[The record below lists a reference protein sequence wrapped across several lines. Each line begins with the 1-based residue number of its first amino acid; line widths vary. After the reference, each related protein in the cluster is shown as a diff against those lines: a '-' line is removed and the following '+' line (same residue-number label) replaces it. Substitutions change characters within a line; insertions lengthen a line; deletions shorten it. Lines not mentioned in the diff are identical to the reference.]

1 MPVVETLPM
10 DSPPGCVRYSLHRK
24 MFLRANK
31 RFKDGKEHRY
41 WSVVENRRVTGGGSI
56 QKTLLYLGEI
66 NDSDRAAWT
75 RAIETVDER
84 DHARQIHLFP
94 EDRTPDPRLEHS
106 SIKLRL
112 DRIELSRPRQW
123 GGCWL
128 ALELWHRLDLDA
140 FWQPLLPDSQKG
152 TPWLKVLKTLVA
164 YRLLDPGSEWK
175 LHRCWFDRSAMADLL
190 DDDFRLAAKDTLY
203 RCHDRL
209 LDHREA
215 LFTHLKDRW
224 SGLFGASY
232 DILLYD
238 LTSTYF
244 EVDANGPLTEASRLK
259 AFGYSRDKRPD
270 CVQIVI
276 ALIIT
281 PDGLPIGYEVMRGN
295 TSDKTTLAD
304 MLKKITDRYGKER
317 RTWIM
322 DRGIPT
328 EETLAQMRQA
338 NPAVRYLVGTPKGR
352 LTKLEKDLATKDWQQ
367 VKDDV
372 HVKLLSLDGEL
383 YVLARSLPRRNK
395 ESAMRRKKLKAY
407 WARLKELQKRDKLT
421 RDELLLA
428 IGAAKEKAGRNAH
441 RLVILHLPASE
452 APVTADTFRFELNRE
467 KLKATRRHEG
477 QYLLRSNLTGE
488 NPAEL
493 WRNYINLV
501 RIEESFRTFKG
512 DLGLRPV
519 FHQLDGR
526 IEAHVFV
533 SFLAYCLHVTLE
545 QYNKKAAT
553 GLSSRSV
560 LERMCEIQMLD
571 VTIPA
576 TDGRELRMKRYTKPE
591 KVHHLL
597 LDQLGFTLPAQPPP
611 EIRNP
616 MPVVETF

>member
-41 WSVVENRRVTGGGSI
+41 WSVVENRRVTGGGSV

-75 RAIETVDER
+75 RAIESVDER

-224 SGLFGASY
+224 SGLFAASY

-372 HVKLLSLDGEL
+372 HVKLLSRDGEL

-441 RLVILHLPASE
+441 RLVMLHLPGSE
-452 APVTADTFRFELNRE
+452 EQISADTFRFELNRE

-488 NPAEL
+488 NPTEL

-526 IEAHVFV
+526 IEAHVFI

-545 QYNKKAAT
+545 QYNKKVAT

-560 LERMCEIQMLD
+560 LERMSEIQMLD

-591 KVHHLL
+591 KVHQLL

>member
-1 MPVVETLPM
+1 
-10 DSPPGCVRYSLHRK
+10 

-41 WSVVENRRVTGGGSI
+41 WSVVENRRVIGGRTV

-75 RAIETVDER
+75 CAIDAVD
-84 DHARQIHLFP
+84 DGDNTRQIHLFP
-94 EDRTPDPRLEHS
+94 EDRTPDPRLEHAA
-106 SIKLRL
+106 IKLRL
-112 DRIELSRPRQW
+112 EHIELARPRQW

-128 ALELWHRLDLDA
+128 ALELWNRLDLDT

-152 TPWLKVLKTLVA
+152 TPWIKVLKTLVV
-164 YRLLDPGSEWK
+164 YRLLDPGSEWN
-175 LHRCWFDRSAMADLL
+175 LHHSWFDRSAMADLL
-190 DDDFRLAAKDTLY
+190 DDDFRLAAIDTLY

-209 LDHREA
+209 IVHRDA
-215 LFTHLKDRW
+215 LFSHLKERW
-224 SGLFGASY
+224 AGLFGACY

-244 EVDANGPLTEASRLK
+244 EVDANGPVTESSRLK

-295 TSDKTTLAD
+295 TSDKTTLGG

-328 EETLAQMRQA
+328 EETLNQMRQA
-338 NPAVRYLVGTPKGR
+338 DPSVRYLVGTPKGR

-372 HVKLLSLDGEL
+372 HVKLLHRNDEL
-383 YVLARSLPRRNK
+383 YVLARSLPRRSK
-395 ESAMRRKKLKAY
+395 ERAMRRKKLKAY

-441 RLVILHLPASE
+441 RLVILDLPASGE
-452 APVTADTFRFELNRE
+452 QVTAGTFRIELDRS

-488 NPAEL
+488 DPAEL

-501 RIEESFRTFKG
+501 RIEESFRTLKG

-526 IEAHVFV
+526 IEAHVFI
-533 SFLAYCLHVTLE
+533 SFLAYCLHITLE
-545 QYNKKAAT
+545 KYNKKAAT

-560 LERMCEIQMLD
+560 LERMSEIQMLD
-571 VTIPA
+571 VTIPT

-591 KVHHLL
+591 KVHQLL
-597 LDQLGFTLPAQPPP
+597 LNQLGFNLPGQAPP
-611 EIRNP
+611 EIRTP
-616 MPVVETF
+616 KPVVETF

>member
-1 MPVVETLPM
+1 MPVVETHSM
-10 DSPPGCVRYSLHRK
+10 DSPPGCVRYSPHRK

-75 RAIETVDER
+75 RAIETIDER

-372 HVKLLSLDGEL
+372 HVKLLSRDGEL

-441 RLVILHLPASE
+441 RLVMLHLPGSE
-452 APVTADTFRFELNRE
+452 EQISADTFRFELNRE

-526 IEAHVFV
+526 IEAHVFI

-545 QYNKKAAT
+545 QYNKKVAT

-560 LERMCEIQMLD
+560 LERMSEIQMLD

-576 TDGRELRMKRYTKPE
+576 TDNRELRMKRYTKPE
-591 KVHHLL
+591 KVHQLL

>member
-1 MPVVETLPM
+1 
-10 DSPPGCVRYSLHRK
+10 

-41 WSVVENRRVTGGGSI
+41 WSVVENRRVAGGRSI

-75 RAIETVDER
+75 RAIEAVDER
-84 DHARQIHLFP
+84 DGTRQIHLFP
-94 EDRTPDPRLEHS
+94 EDRTPDPRLEHPS
-106 SIKLRL
+106 LKLRL
-112 DRIELSRPRQW
+112 DRIELARPRQW

-128 ALELWHRLDLDA
+128 ALELWNRLDLDT

-164 YRLLDPGSEWK
+164 YRLLEPGSEWK
-175 LHRCWFDRSAMADLL
+175 LHTSWFERSAMADLL
-190 DDDFRLAAKDTLY
+190 HDDFRLAAIDTLY

-209 LDHREA
+209 LEHREA
-215 LFTHLKDRW
+215 LFRHLKDRW
-224 SGLFGASY
+224 AGLFGATY

-244 EVDANGPLTEASRLK
+244 EVDANGPVTEASELK

-295 TSDKTTLAD
+295 TSDKTTLRD
-304 MLKKITDRYGKER
+304 MLQKITGNYGKER

-328 EETLAQMRQA
+328 EETLEEMRKA

-352 LTKLEKDLATKDWQQ
+352 LTKLEKDLATKDWQA

-372 HVKLLSLDGEL
+372 QVKLLPRDGEL
-383 YVLARSLPRRNK
+383 YVLARSLPRRSK

-407 WARLKELQKRDKLT
+407 WTRLKELQKRDKLT

-428 IGAAKEKAGRNAH
+428 IGAAKQKAGRNAH
-441 RLVILHLPASE
+441 RLVILHLPAPGKQHSG
-452 APVTADTFRFELNRE
+452 TFRFELDRA

-477 QYLLRSNLTGE
+477 QYLLRSNLRGTD
-488 NPAEL
+488 PAEL
-493 WRNYINLV
+493 WRNYMNLV
-501 RIEESFRTFKG
+501 RIEESFRTLKG

-519 FHQLDGR
+519 FHQLDER
-526 IEAHVFV
+526 IEAHVFI

-560 LERMCEIQMLD
+560 LGRMSEIQMLD
-571 VTIPA
+571 IIIPA

-591 KVHHLL
+591 KVHQLL
-597 LDQLGFTLPAQPPP
+597 LGQLGFTLPGQPPP

-616 MPVVETF
+616 MPVV

>member
-1 MPVVETLPM
+1 
-10 DSPPGCVRYSLHRK
+10 
-24 MFLRANK
+24 MFLRGNK
-31 RFKDGKEHRY
+31 RFKDGKTHRY
-41 WSVVENRRVTGGGSI
+41 WSVVENRRVAGGRTV

-66 NDSDRAAWT
+66 NDSDRASWT
-75 RAIETVDER
+75 RAIEAVDER
-84 DHARQIHLFP
+84 DETRQIHLFP
-94 EDRTPDPRLEHS
+94 EDRTPDPLLKHPTL
-106 SIKLRL
+106 KLRL
-112 DRIELSRPRQW
+112 DQIELARPRQW

-128 ALELWHRLDLDA
+128 ALELWNRLDLDA

-152 TPWLKVLKTLVA
+152 TPWLKVLKILVA

-175 LHRCWFDRSAMADLL
+175 LHRSWFDRSAMADLL

-209 LDHREA
+209 LDHRDA
-215 LFTHLKDRW
+215 LFSHLKDRW
-224 SGLFGASY
+224 TGLFGASY

-244 EVDANGPLTEASRLK
+244 EVDANGPVTEASRLK

-295 TSDKTTLAD
+295 TSDKTTLAG
-304 MLKKITDRYGKER
+304 MLEKITARYGKER

-338 NPAVRYLVGTPKGR
+338 DPSVRYLVGTPKGR
-352 LTKLEKDLATKDWQQ
+352 LTKLEKDLAAKDWQQ

-372 HVKLLSLDGEL
+372 HVKLLPRDGEL
-383 YVLARSLPRRNK
+383 YVLARSLPRRCK

-407 WARLKELQKRDKLT
+407 WARLKALQKREKLT

-428 IGAAKEKAGRNAH
+428 IGAAKQKAGRNAH
-441 RLVILHLPASE
+441 RLVTLHLPAPRERVTSE
-452 APVTADTFRFELNRE
+452 TFRIDLDRK
-467 KLKATRRHEG
+467 KLRATRRHEG

-488 NPAEL
+488 DPAEL

-501 RIEESFRTFKG
+501 RIEESFRTLKG

-526 IEAHVFV
+526 IEAHVFI

-545 QYNKKAAT
+545 KYNKKAAT

-560 LERMCEIQMLD
+560 LERLSEIQMLD

-576 TDGRELRMKRYTKPE
+576 TDGRELGMKRFTKPE
-591 KVHHLL
+591 KIHHLIL
-597 LDQLGFTLPAQPPP
+597 NQLGFTLPPQPPP

-616 MPVVETF
+616 KPVV

>member
-1 MPVVETLPM
+1 
-10 DSPPGCVRYSLHRK
+10 

-41 WSVVENRRVTGGGSI
+41 WSVVENRRVTGGGSV

-66 NDSDRAAWT
+66 NDSDQAAWT
-75 RAIETVDER
+75 RAIEAVDER
-84 DHARQIHLFP
+84 DQIRQIHLFP
-94 EDRTPDPRLEHS
+94 EDRTPDPELEHPTL
-106 SIKLRL
+106 KLRL
-112 DRIELSRPRQW
+112 GQIELTRPRQW

-128 ALELWHRLDLDA
+128 ALELWNRLDLDA
-140 FWQPLLPDSQKG
+140 FWRPVLPDSQKG
-152 TPWLKVLKTLVA
+152 TPWLKVLKTLVV

-175 LHRCWFDRSAMADLL
+175 LHRSWFDLSAMADLL
-190 DDDFRLAAKDTLY
+190 NDDFRLAAIDTLY

-215 LFTHLKDRW
+215 LFTHLKERW
-224 SGLFGASY
+224 AGLFGASY

-244 EVDANGPLTEASRLK
+244 EADANGAVTEASKLK

-281 PDGLPIGYEVMRGN
+281 PEGLPIGYEVMRGN
-295 TSDKTTLAD
+295 TSDKSTLGE
-304 MLKKITDRYGKER
+304 MLKKITTRYGKER

-328 EETLAQMRQA
+328 EETLEQMRQA
-338 NPAVRYLVGTPKGR
+338 NPSVRYLVGTPKGR
-352 LTKLEKDLATKDWQQ
+352 LTKLEKDLATKDWQE

-372 HVKLLSLDGEL
+372 QVKLLPRDGEL
-383 YVLARSLPRRNK
+383 YVLARSLPRRCK

-428 IGAAKEKAGRNAH
+428 IGAAKQKAGRNAH
-441 RLVILHLPASE
+441 RLVILQLPATE
-452 APVTADTFRFELNRE
+452 EPVSPSTFRFELDRK
-467 KLKATRRHEG
+467 KLKTTRRHEG
-477 QYLLRSNLTGE
+477 QYLLRSNLTGDD
-488 NPAEL
+488 PADL
-493 WRNYINLV
+493 WRNYMNLV
-501 RIEESFRTFKG
+501 RIEESFRTLKG
-512 DLGLRPV
+512 DLGLRPI
-519 FHQLDGR
+519 FHQLDDR
-526 IEAHVFV
+526 IEAHILIC
-533 SFLAYCLHVTLE
+533 FLAYCLHVTLE
-545 QYNKKAAT
+545 KYNKKAAT

-560 LERMCEIQMLD
+560 LERISEIQMLD

-576 TDGRELRMKRYTKPE
+576 TDGRQVRLKRYTKPE

-597 LDQLGFTLPAQPPP
+597 LDQLGFSLPAQPPP
-611 EIRNP
+611 EIQNP
-616 MPVVETF
+616 MSVVETF

>member
-1 MPVVETLPM
+1 
-10 DSPPGCVRYSLHRK
+10 

-31 RFKDGKEHRY
+31 RFKDGKTHRY
-41 WSVVENRRVTGGGSI
+41 WSVVENRRISGGGSV

-66 NDSDRAAWT
+66 NDSDRASWT
-75 RAIETVDER
+75 RAIEAVDDREQT
-84 DHARQIHLFP
+84 RQIHLFP
-94 EDRTPDPRLEHS
+94 EDRTPDPRFEHS
-106 SIKLRL
+106 ALKLRL
-112 DRIELSRPRQW
+112 DHIELARPRQW

-128 ALELWHRLDLDA
+128 ALELWNRLDLDT

-175 LHRCWFDRSAMADLL
+175 LHRSWFDRSAMADLL

-203 RCHDRL
+203 RCHDLL

-224 SGLFGASY
+224 AGLFGASY

-244 EVDANGPLTEASRLK
+244 EVDANGPVTEASKLK

-304 MLKKITDRYGKER
+304 MIEKITSVYGKER

-328 EETLAQMRQA
+328 EDTLEQMRRA
-338 NPAVRYLVGTPKGR
+338 NPSVRYLVGTPKGR
-352 LTKLEKDLATKDWQQ
+352 LTKLEKDLATKDWQA

-372 HVKLLSLDGEL
+372 QVKLLPCDGEL
-383 YVLARSLPRRNK
+383 YVLARSLPRRCK

-407 WARLKELQKRDKLT
+407 WSRLKELQKRDKLT
-421 RDELLLA
+421 RDDLLLA

-441 RLVILHLPASE
+441 RLVILHLPASRE
-452 APVTADTFRFELNRE
+452 QVSAETFRIELDRQ
-467 KLKATRRHEG
+467 KLKDTRRHEG

-488 NPAEL
+488 DPAEL
-493 WRNYINLV
+493 WRNYMNLV
-501 RIEESFRTFKG
+501 RIEESFRTLKG
-512 DLGLRPV
+512 DLGLRPF

-526 IEAHVFV
+526 IEAHVFI

-545 QYNKKAAT
+545 KYNKKAAT

-560 LERMCEIQMLD
+560 LERMSEIQMLD

-576 TDGRELRMKRYTKPE
+576 TDGRQLRMKRYTKPE
-591 KVHHLL
+591 KVHQLL
-597 LDQLGFTLPAQPPP
+597 LAQLGFTLPAQPPP

-616 MPVVETF
+616 KPVV

>member
-1 MPVVETLPM
+1 
-10 DSPPGCVRYSLHRK
+10 

-41 WSVVENRRVTGGGSI
+41 WSVVENRRVTGGRSV

-75 RAIETVDER
+75 RAIKVVDER
-84 DHARQIHLFP
+84 DQTRQIHLFP
-94 EDRTPDPRLEHS
+94 EDRTPDPRLEHPT
-106 SIKLRL
+106 IKLRL
-112 DRIELSRPRQW
+112 GHIELARPRQW

-128 ALELWHRLDLDA
+128 ALELWNRLDLDA
-140 FWQPLLPDSQKG
+140 FWRPVLPDSQKG
-152 TPWLKVLKTLVA
+152 TPWLKVLKTLVV

-175 LHRCWFDRSAMADLL
+175 LHCSWFDRSAMADLL
-190 DDDFRLAAKDTLY
+190 QDDFRLAAIDTLY

-209 LDHREA
+209 LVHREA
-215 LFTHLKDRW
+215 LFTHLKERW
-224 SGLFGASY
+224 AGLFGASY

-244 EVDANGPLTEASRLK
+244 EADANGAVTEASKLK

-281 PDGLPIGYEVMRGN
+281 PEGLPIGYEVMRGN
-295 TSDKTTLAD
+295 TSDKTTLGE

-328 EETLAQMRQA
+328 EETLEQMRQA
-338 NPAVRYLVGTPKGR
+338 NPSVRYLVGTPKGR
-352 LTKLEKDLATKDWQQ
+352 LTKLEKDLATKDWQE

-372 HVKLLSLDGEL
+372 QVKLLPRDGEL
-383 YVLARSLPRRNK
+383 YVLARSLPRRGK

-407 WARLKELQKRDKLT
+407 WGRLKELQKRDKLT

-428 IGAAKEKAGRNAH
+428 IGAAKQKAGRNAH
-441 RLVILHLPASE
+441 RLVILHLPATGE
-452 APVTADTFRFELNRE
+452 PVSPNTFRFELDRK
-467 KLKATRRHEG
+467 KLRATRRHEG
-477 QYLLRSNLTGE
+477 QYLLRSNLTGDD
-488 NPAEL
+488 PADL
-493 WRNYINLV
+493 WRNYMNLV
-501 RIEESFRTFKG
+501 RIEESFRTLKG
-512 DLGLRPV
+512 DLGLRPI

-526 IEAHVFV
+526 IEAHILV

-545 QYNKKAAT
+545 KYNKKAAA

-560 LERMCEIQMLD
+560 LERMSEIQMLD

-576 TDGRELRMKRYTKPE
+576 TDGRQVRLKRYTKPE

-597 LDQLGFTLPAQPPP
+597 LDQLGFSLPAQPPP

>member
-75 RAIETVDER
+75 RAIETIDER

-372 HVKLLSLDGEL
+372 HVKLLSRDGEL

>member
-1 MPVVETLPM
+1 MPVVETHSM
-10 DSPPGCVRYSLHRK
+10 DSPPGCVRYSPHRK

-84 DHARQIHLFP
+84 DHTRQIHLFP
-94 EDRTPDPRLEHS
+94 EDRTPDPLLNHPTLQ
-106 SIKLRL
+106 LRL
-112 DRIELSRPRQW
+112 AHIELSRPRQW

-175 LHRCWFDRSAMADLL
+175 LHRCWFERSAMADLL

-224 SGLFGASY
+224 SGLFAASY

-244 EVDANGPLTEASRLK
+244 EVDANGPLTEGSRLK

-304 MLKKITDRYGKER
+304 MLRKITDRYGKER

-338 NPAVRYLVGTPKGR
+338 NPSVRYLVGTPKGR

-372 HVKLLSLDGEL
+372 HVKLLSRDGEL

-441 RLVILHLPASE
+441 RLVILHLPGTE
-452 APVTADTFRFELNRE
+452 EQITADTFHFELDRE

-526 IEAHVFV
+526 IEAHVFI

-545 QYNKKAAT
+545 QYNKKVAT

-560 LERMCEIQMLD
+560 LERMSEIQMLD

-591 KVHHLL
+591 KVHQLL

>member
-1 MPVVETLPM
+1 
-10 DSPPGCVRYSLHRK
+10 

-41 WSVVENRRVTGGGSI
+41 WSVVENRRVAGGRSV

-66 NDSDRAAWT
+66 NDSERAAWT
-75 RAIETVDER
+75 RAIEAVDDREQT
-84 DHARQIHLFP
+84 RQIHLFP
-94 EDRTPDPRLEHS
+94 EDRKPDPRLEHPTLQ
-106 SIKLRL
+106 LRL
-112 DRIELSRPRQW
+112 SHIELARPRQW

-128 ALELWHRLDLDA
+128 ALELWNRLDLDA

-152 TPWLKVLKTLVA
+152 TPWLKVLKTLVV

-175 LHRCWFDRSAMADLL
+175 LHRSWFDRSAMADLL
-190 DDDFRLAAKDTLY
+190 DGDFRLAAKDTLY

-215 LFTHLKDRW
+215 LFSHLRERW
-224 SGLFGASY
+224 TGLFGASY

-238 LTSTYF
+238 LTSSYF
-244 EVDANGPLTEASRLK
+244 EVDANGPVTEASELK

-281 PDGLPIGYEVMRGN
+281 PDGLPVGYEVMRGN
-295 TSDKTTLAD
+295 TSDKTTLAG
-304 MLKKITDRYGKER
+304 MLKKITARYGKER

-328 EETLAQMRQA
+328 EETLGQMRQA

-352 LTKLEKDLATKDWQQ
+352 LTKLEKDLAGKDWQQ
-367 VKDDV
+367 AKDDV
-372 HVKLLSLDGEL
+372 HVKLLPRDGEL
-383 YVLARSLPRRNK
+383 YVLARSLPRRCK

-421 RDELLLA
+421 RDDLLLA
-428 IGAAKEKAGRNAH
+428 IGAAKQKAGRNAH
-441 RLVILHLPASE
+441 RLVILHLPAPGE
-452 APVTADTFRFELNRE
+452 PAGTDAFRIELDRK
-467 KLKATRRHEG
+467 KLRATRRHEG

-488 NPAEL
+488 DPAEL
-493 WRNYINLV
+493 WRNYMNLV
-501 RIEESFRTFKG
+501 RIEESFRTLKG

-519 FHQLDGR
+519 FHQLDER
-526 IEAHVFV
+526 IEAHVFI

-545 QYNKKAAT
+545 KYNKKAAT

-560 LERMCEIQMLD
+560 LERMSEIQMLD

-576 TDGRELRMKRYTKPE
+576 TDGREVRMKRHTKPE
-591 KVHHLL
+591 KVHQLL
-597 LDQLGFTLPAQPPP
+597 LDQLGFILPAQPPP

-616 MPVVETF
+616 KPVVETF

>member
-1 MPVVETLPM
+1 
-10 DSPPGCVRYSLHRK
+10 

-31 RFKDGKEHRY
+31 RFKDGKTHRY
-41 WSVVENRRVTGGGSI
+41 WSVVENRRVMGGGSV

-75 RAIETVDER
+75 RAIEAVDER
-84 DHARQIHLFP
+84 DGNRQIHLFP
-94 EDRTPDPRLEHS
+94 DDRTPDPLLEHPTLR
-106 SIKLRL
+106 LRL
-112 DRIELSRPRQW
+112 DHIELARPRQW

-128 ALELWHRLDLDA
+128 ALELWNRLDLDG

-152 TPWLKVLKTLVA
+152 TPWIKVLKTLVT
-164 YRLLDPGSEWK
+164 YRLLEPGSEWK
-175 LHRCWFDRSAMADLL
+175 LHTSWFERSAMADLL

-244 EVDANGPLTEASRLK
+244 EVDANGPVTESSRLK

-295 TSDKTTLAD
+295 TSDKTTLAG
-304 MLKKITDRYGKER
+304 MLKTITGRYGKER

-328 EETLAQMRQA
+328 EEILAQMRQA
-338 NPAVRYLVGTPKGR
+338 DPSVRYLVGTPKGR
-352 LTKLEKDLATKDWQQ
+352 LTKLEKDLAAKEWQQ

-372 HVKLLSLDGEL
+372 HVKLLHRDGEL
-383 YVLARSLPRRNK
+383 YVLARSLPRRSK

-428 IGAAKEKAGRNAH
+428 IGAAKQKAGRNAH
-441 RLVILHLPASE
+441 RLVILHLPASGE
-452 APVTADTFRFELNRE
+452 QVTAETFRIELDRA

-488 NPAEL
+488 DPAEL

-501 RIEESFRTFKG
+501 RIEESFRNLKG

-526 IEAHVFV
+526 IEAHVFI

-560 LERMCEIQMLD
+560 LARLSEIQMLD
-571 VTIPA
+571 VVIPA
-576 TDGRELRMKRYTKPE
+576 TDGRELRMKRHTKPE
-591 KVHHLL
+591 KVHQLL
-597 LDQLGFTLPAQPPP
+597 LDRLGFILPAQPPP

-616 MPVVETF
+616 KPVVETF

>member
-1 MPVVETLPM
+1 
-10 DSPPGCVRYSLHRK
+10 

-41 WSVVENRRVTGGGSI
+41 WSVVENRRVAGGRSV

-66 NDSDRAAWT
+66 NDSERAAWT
-75 RAIETVDER
+75 RAIEAVDER
-84 DHARQIHLFP
+84 EQTRQINLFP
-94 EDRTPDPRLEHS
+94 EDRSPDPRLAQPS
-106 SIKLRL
+106 LQLRL
-112 DRIELSRPRQW
+112 SQIELARPRQW

-128 ALELWHRLDLDA
+128 ALELWNRLELDA
-140 FWQPLLPDSQKG
+140 FWQPLLPDSRKG
-152 TPWLKVLKTLVA
+152 TPWLKVLKTLVV
-164 YRLLDPGSEWK
+164 YRLLAPGSEWE
-175 LHRCWFDRSAMADLL
+175 LHRAWFDRSAMADLL

-215 LFTHLKDRW
+215 LFSHLKERW
-224 SGLFGASY
+224 AGLFGASY

-244 EVDANGPLTEASRLK
+244 EVDANGPVSEASKLK

-281 PDGLPIGYEVMRGN
+281 PEGLPVGYEVMRGN

-304 MLKKITDRYGKER
+304 MLKKIADRHGKER

-328 EETLAQMRQA
+328 EATLAQMRQA
-338 NPAVRYLVGTPKGR
+338 NPSVRYLVGTPKGR
-352 LTKLEKDLATKDWQQ
+352 LTKLENDLAGRDWQQ

-372 HVKLLSLDGEL
+372 QVKLLPRDGEL
-383 YVLARSLPRRNK
+383 YVLARSLPRRSK

-407 WARLKELQKRDKLT
+407 WARLKELQRRDRLT

-428 IGAAKEKAGRNAH
+428 IGAAKQKAGRNAH
-441 RLVILHLPASE
+441 RLVILHLPASGE
-452 APVTADTFRFELNRE
+452 QVSTDTFRMELDRQ
-467 KLKATRRHEG
+467 KLKITRRHEG

-488 NPAEL
+488 DPAEL

-501 RIEESFRTFKG
+501 RIEESFRTLKG

-519 FHQLDGR
+519 FHQLDAR
-526 IEAHVFV
+526 IEAHIFI

-545 QYNKKAAT
+545 KYNKRAAT

-560 LERMCEIQMLD
+560 LGRMSEIQMLD
-571 VTIPA
+571 VTIPT
-576 TDGRELRMKRYTKPE
+576 TDGRQLRMRRYTKPE
-591 KVHHLL
+591 KVHQIL
-597 LDQLGFTLPAQPPP
+597 LDQLGLTLPTQPPP

-616 MPVVETF
+616 KPVVETF

>member
-1 MPVVETLPM
+1 
-10 DSPPGCVRYSLHRK
+10 

-41 WSVVENRRVTGGGSI
+41 WSVVESRRVAGGRTV

-75 RAIETVDER
+75 RAIEAVDER
-84 DHARQIHLFP
+84 EQTRQIHLFP
-94 EDRTPDPRLEHS
+94 EDRTPDPRLEHPAVQ
-106 SIKLRL
+106 LRL
-112 DRIELSRPRQW
+112 AHIELSRPRQW

-128 ALELWHRLDLDA
+128 ALELWHRLGLDA

-152 TPWLKVLKTLVA
+152 TPWLKVLKTLVV
-164 YRLLDPGSEWK
+164 YRLLAPGSEWK
-175 LHRCWFDRSAMADLL
+175 LHTSWFDRSAMADLL
-190 DDDFRLAAKDTLY
+190 HDDFRLAAIDTLY

-209 LDHREA
+209 LEHREA
-215 LFTHLKDRW
+215 LFRHLKERW
-224 SGLFGASY
+224 AGLFGASY

-244 EVDANGPLTEASRLK
+244 EVDANGPVTEASKLK

-295 TSDKTTLAD
+295 TSDKTTLGG
-304 MLKKITDRYGKER
+304 MLEKITARYGKER

-328 EETLAQMRQA
+328 EETLDVMRRA
-338 NPAVRYLVGTPKGR
+338 NPSVRYLVGTPKGR
-352 LTKLEKDLATKDWQQ
+352 LTKLEKDLAAKDWQE

-372 HVKLLSLDGEL
+372 HVKLLPRDGEL
-383 YVLARSLPRRNK
+383 YVLARSLPRRGK

-407 WARLKELQKRDKLT
+407 WTRLKELRKRGKLT
-421 RDELLLA
+421 RDELLIA
-428 IGAAKEKAGRNAH
+428 IGAAKEKAGRNAS
-441 RLVILHLPASE
+441 RLVTLHLPASGE
-452 APVTADTFRFELNRE
+452 PAGAGTFRFELDRD

-477 QYLLRSNLTGE
+477 QYLLRSNLGGE
-488 NPAEL
+488 DPAEL
-493 WRNYINLV
+493 WRNYMNLV
-501 RIEESFRTFKG
+501 RIEESFRTLKG

-526 IEAHVFV
+526 IEAHVFI

-545 QYNKKAAT
+545 KHNKKAAT
-553 GLSSRSV
+553 GLSSRGV
-560 LERMCEIQMLD
+560 LERMSEIQMLD

-576 TDGRELRMKRYTKPE
+576 TDGREVRMRRYTKPE

-611 EIRNP
+611 EIRNTG
-616 MPVVETF
+616 PVVETY

>member
-1 MPVVETLPM
+1 
-10 DSPPGCVRYSLHRK
+10 

-41 WSVVENRRVTGGGSI
+41 WSVVENRRVAGGRSV

-66 NDSDRAAWT
+66 NDSDRVAWT
-75 RAIETVDER
+75 RAIEAVDER
-84 DHARQIHLFP
+84 EQTRQIHLFP
-94 EDRTPDPRLEHS
+94 EDRTPDPLLKHPTLH
-106 SIKLRL
+106 LRL
-112 DRIELSRPRQW
+112 SHIELARPRQW

-152 TPWLKVLKTLVA
+152 TPWFKVLKTLVV
-164 YRLLDPGSEWK
+164 YRLLAPGSEWN
-175 LHRCWFDRSAMADLL
+175 LHCSWFDRSAMADLL
-190 DDDFRLAAKDTLY
+190 HDDFRLAAIDTLY

-209 LDHREA
+209 LEHREK
-215 LFTHLKDRW
+215 LFSHLKDRW
-224 SGLFGASY
+224 AGLFDASY

-244 EVDANGPLTEASRLK
+244 EVDANGPVTEASKLK

-281 PDGLPIGYEVMRGN
+281 PEGLPIGYEVMRGN
-295 TSDKTTLAD
+295 TADKTTLSG
-304 MLKKITDRYGKER
+304 MLKKITGLHGKER

-328 EETLAQMRQA
+328 EATLDEMRHA
-338 NPAVRYLVGTPKGR
+338 NPSVRYLVGTPKGR
-352 LTKLEKDLATKDWQQ
+352 LTKLEKDLATKDWQE

-372 HVKLLSLDGEL
+372 QVKLLPRDNEL
-383 YVLARSLPRRNK
+383 YVLARSLPRRGK

-407 WARLKELQKRDKLT
+407 WARLRELQKRDKLT

-441 RLVILHLPASE
+441 RLVTLHLPSSGK
-452 APVTADTFRFELNRE
+452 PADTGTLRFELDRQ

-488 NPAEL
+488 DPGEL
-493 WRNYINLV
+493 WRNYMNLV
-501 RIEESFRTFKG
+501 RIEESFRTLKG

-526 IEAHVFV
+526 IEAHVFI

-545 QYNKKAAT
+545 QYNKRAAT

-560 LERMCEIQMLD
+560 LERMSEIQMLD

-576 TDGRELRMKRYTKPE
+576 TDGREVRMKRYTKPE
-591 KVHHLL
+591 KLHHLL
-597 LDQLGFTLPAQPPP
+597 LDQLGFVLPAQPPP

-616 MPVVETF
+616 KPVVETF

>member
-1 MPVVETLPM
+1 
-10 DSPPGCVRYSLHRK
+10 

-31 RFKDGKEHRY
+31 RFKDGKMHRY
-41 WSVVENRRVTGGGSI
+41 WSVVENRRIAGGGSV

-66 NDSDRAAWT
+66 NDSDRASWT
-75 RAIETVDER
+75 HAIEAVDER
-84 DHARQIHLFP
+84 EQARQIYLFP
-94 EDRTPDPRLEHS
+94 EDRTPDPRLEHPT
-106 SIKLRL
+106 LRL
-112 DRIELSRPRQW
+112 RLEHIELARPRQW

-128 ALELWHRLDLDA
+128 ALELWNRLDLDA

-164 YRLLDPGSEWK
+164 YRLLEPGSEWH
-175 LHRCWFDRSAMADLL
+175 LHCSWFDRSAMGDLL

-215 LFTHLKDRW
+215 LFSHLKDRW
-224 SGLFGASY
+224 TGLFGASY

-244 EVDANGPLTEASRLK
+244 EVDANGPVTEASRLK
-259 AFGYSRDKRPD
+259 TFGYSRDKRPD

-304 MLKKITDRYGKER
+304 MLKKITDRYGKEQ

-328 EETLAQMRQA
+328 EETLGKMRQA
-338 NPAVRYLVGTPKGR
+338 DPSVRYLVGTPKGR
-352 LTKLEKDLATKDWQQ
+352 LTKLEKDLATKDWQE
-367 VKDDV
+367 VKADV
-372 HVKLLSLDGEL
+372 HVKLLHRDGEL
-383 YVLARSLPRRNK
+383 YVLARSLPRRSK

-441 RLVILHLPASE
+441 RLVILNLPGTGE
-452 APVTADTFRFELNRE
+452 PVSTDTLRIELDRN

-488 NPAEL
+488 DPAAL

-501 RIEESFRTFKG
+501 RIEETFRTLKG

-519 FHQLDGR
+519 FHQLDAR
-526 IEAHVFV
+526 IEAHIFI

-545 QYNKKAAT
+545 QYNKNAAT

-560 LERMCEIQMLD
+560 LERLSEIQMLD

-591 KVHHLL
+591 KVHQLL
-597 LDQLGFTLPAQPPP
+597 LDQLGFILPAQSPP

-616 MPVVETF
+616 KPVVETF

>member
-1 MPVVETLPM
+1 MPVVETHSM
-10 DSPPGCVRYSLHRK
+10 DSPPGCVQCSPHRK

-41 WSVVENRRVTGGGSI
+41 WSVVESRRVAGGGSV

-322 DRGIPT
+322 HRGIPT

-395 ESAMRRKKLKAY
+395 ESAMRRKKLKAS
-407 WARLKELQKRDKLT
+407 ELSVRPQKRQCVEQVGFPET
-421 RDELLLA
+421 R
-428 IGAAKEKAGRNAH
+428 AGLNAGCG
-441 RLVILHLPASE
+441 S
-452 APVTADTFRFELNRE
+452 
-467 KLKATRRHEG
+467 G
-477 QYLLRSNLTGE
+477 
-488 NPAEL
+488 
-493 WRNYINLV
+493 
-501 RIEESFRTFKG
+501 
-512 DLGLRPV
+512 
-519 FHQLDGR
+519 
-526 IEAHVFV
+526 
-533 SFLAYCLHVTLE
+533 
-545 QYNKKAAT
+545 
-553 GLSSRSV
+553 
-560 LERMCEIQMLD
+560 
-571 VTIPA
+571 
-576 TDGRELRMKRYTKPE
+576 
-591 KVHHLL
+591 
-597 LDQLGFTLPAQPPP
+597 
-611 EIRNP
+611 
-616 MPVVETF
+616 

>member
-1 MPVVETLPM
+1 
-10 DSPPGCVRYSLHRK
+10 
-24 MFLRANK
+24 MFLRANN

-41 WSVVENRRVTGGGSI
+41 WSVVENRRLAGGRSV

-66 NDSDRAAWT
+66 NDSDRAGWT
-75 RAIETVDER
+75 RAIDAVDER
-84 DHARQIHLFP
+84 DHTRQIHLFP
-94 EDRTPDPRLEHS
+94 EDRTPDPRLEHPTL
-106 SIKLRL
+106 KLRL
-112 DRIELSRPRQW
+112 EHIELARPRQW

-128 ALELWHRLDLDA
+128 ALELWNRLDLDT

-152 TPWLKVLKTLVA
+152 TPWLKVLKTLVV
-164 YRLLDPGSEWK
+164 YRLLDPGSEWR
-175 LHRCWFDRSAMADLL
+175 LHRSWFDRSAMADLL

-203 RCHDRL
+203 RCHGRL
-209 LDHREA
+209 LVHREA
-215 LFTHLKDRW
+215 LFTHLKERW
-224 SGLFGASY
+224 TGLFGACY

-244 EVDANGPLTEASRLK
+244 EVDANGPVTESSRLK

-295 TSDKTTLAD
+295 TSDKTTLAG
-304 MLKKITDRYGKER
+304 MLKTITGRYGKER

-328 EETLAQMRQA
+328 EETLEQMRHA
-338 NPAVRYLVGTPKGR
+338 DPAVRYLVGTPKGR
-352 LTKLEKDLATKDWQQ
+352 LSKLEKDLATKDWQQ

-372 HVKLLSLDGEL
+372 HVKLLHRDGEL
-383 YVLARSLPRRNK
+383 YVLARSLPRRSK

-428 IGAAKEKAGRNAH
+428 IGAAKQKAGRNAH
-441 RLVILHLPASE
+441 RLVILHLPE
-452 APVTADTFRFELNRE
+452 PGGPVTAETFHIELDRN

-477 QYLLRSNLTGE
+477 QYLLRSNLAGE
-488 NPAEL
+488 DPAEL

-501 RIEESFRTFKG
+501 RIEESFRTLKG

-519 FHQLDGR
+519 FHQLDER
-526 IEAHVFV
+526 IEAHVFI

-545 QYNKKAAT
+545 KYNKKAAT

-560 LERMCEIQMLD
+560 LERMSEIQMLD

-591 KVHHLL
+591 KVHQLL

-616 MPVVETF
+616 KPVVETF

>member
-1 MPVVETLPM
+1 
-10 DSPPGCVRYSLHRK
+10 
-24 MFLRANK
+24 MFLRANR

-41 WSVVENRRVTGGGSI
+41 WSVVENRRVTGGRSV

-75 RAIETVDER
+75 SAIKTVDEN
-84 DHARQIHLFP
+84 DQTRQIHLFP
-94 EDRTPDPRLEHS
+94 EDRTPDPLLEHPT
-106 SIKLRL
+106 IQLRL
-112 DRIELSRPRQW
+112 SAIELARPRQW

-128 ALELWHRLDLDA
+128 ALELWNRLDLDV
-140 FWQPLLPDSQKG
+140 FWKPLLPDSQKG
-152 TPWLKVLKTLVA
+152 TPWLKVLKTLVV
-164 YRLLDPGSEWK
+164 YRLLEPGSEWK
-175 LHRCWFDRSAMADLL
+175 LHTSWFDRSAMADLL
-190 DDDFRLAAKDTLY
+190 EDNFRLAAIDTLY

-209 LDHREA
+209 LSHRGA
-215 LFTHLKDRW
+215 LFSHLRERW
-224 SGLFGASY
+224 EGLFGASY

-244 EVDANGPLTEASRLK
+244 EVDANGSATEASKLK

-281 PDGLPIGYEVMRGN
+281 PEGLPVGYEVMRGN
-295 TSDKTTLAD
+295 TSDKTTLSD
-304 MLKKITDRYGKER
+304 MLEKITQRYGKER

-328 EETLAQMRQA
+328 EESLEEMRKA
-338 NPAVRYLVGTPKGR
+338 NPCVRYLVGTPKGR
-352 LTKLEKDLATKDWQQ
+352 LTQLEKDLASKQWQE

-372 HVKLLSLDGEL
+372 KVKLLPRQGEL
-383 YVLARSLPRRNK
+383 YVLARSMPRRSK
-395 ESAMRRKKLKAY
+395 ESAMRRRKLKAY
-407 WARLKELQKRDKLT
+407 WARLKWLQKRQNLT

-428 IGAAKEKAGRNAH
+428 IGAAKAKAGRSAH
-441 RLVILHLPASE
+441 RLVILKLPEQTQQVGPA
-452 APVTADTFRFELNRE
+452 TFSFELDRK
-467 KLKATRRHEG
+467 KLRAVRRHEG

-488 NPAEL
+488 DPAEL
-493 WRNYINLV
+493 WRNYMNLV
-501 RIEESFRTFKG
+501 RIEESFRTLKG

-526 IEAHVFV
+526 IEAHIFI

-545 QYNKKAAT
+545 KYNKKAAT

-560 LERMCEIQMLD
+560 LQRMSEIQMLD

-576 TDGRELRMKRYTKPE
+576 TDGRELQMKRYTKPE
-591 KVHHLL
+591 KVHRLL
-597 LDQLGFTLPAQPPP
+597 IEKLGLDLPSQPPP

-616 MPVVETF
+616 KLVVETF

>member
-1 MPVVETLPM
+1 
-10 DSPPGCVRYSLHRK
+10 

-41 WSVVENRRVTGGGSI
+41 WSVVENRRVAGGHSI

-75 RAIETVDER
+75 RAIEAVDER
-84 DHARQIHLFP
+84 DGTRQIHLFP
-94 EDRTPDPRLEHS
+94 EDRTPDPRLEHPS
-106 SIKLRL
+106 LKLRL
-112 DRIELSRPRQW
+112 DRIELARPRQW

-128 ALELWHRLDLDA
+128 ALELWNRLDLDT

-164 YRLLDPGSEWK
+164 YRLLEPGSEWK
-175 LHRCWFDRSAMADLL
+175 LHTSWFERSAMADLL
-190 DDDFRLAAKDTLY
+190 HDDFRLAAIDTLY

-209 LDHREA
+209 LEHREA
-215 LFTHLKDRW
+215 LFRHLKDRW
-224 SGLFGASY
+224 AGLFGATY

-244 EVDANGPLTEASRLK
+244 EVDANGPVTEASELK

-295 TSDKTTLAD
+295 TSDKTTLRD
-304 MLKKITDRYGKER
+304 MLQKITGNYGKER

-328 EETLAQMRQA
+328 EETLEEMRKA

-352 LTKLEKDLATKDWQQ
+352 LTKLEKDLATKDWQA

-372 HVKLLSLDGEL
+372 QVKLLPRDGEL
-383 YVLARSLPRRNK
+383 YVLARSLPRRSK

-407 WARLKELQKRDKLT
+407 WTRLKELQKRDKLT

-428 IGAAKEKAGRNAH
+428 IGAAKQKAGRNAH
-441 RLVILHLPASE
+441 RLVILHLPAPGKQHSG
-452 APVTADTFRFELNRE
+452 TFRFELDRA

-477 QYLLRSNLTGE
+477 QYLLRSNLRGTD
-488 NPAEL
+488 PAEL
-493 WRNYINLV
+493 WRNYMNLV
-501 RIEESFRTFKG
+501 RIEESFRTLKG

-519 FHQLDGR
+519 FHQLDER
-526 IEAHVFV
+526 IEAHVFI

-560 LERMCEIQMLD
+560 LGRMSEIQMLD
-571 VTIPA
+571 VIIPA

-591 KVHHLL
+591 KVHQLL
-597 LDQLGFTLPAQPPP
+597 LGQLGFTLPGQPPP

-616 MPVVETF
+616 MPVV

>member
-1 MPVVETLPM
+1 
-10 DSPPGCVRYSLHRK
+10 

-31 RFKDGKEHRY
+31 RFKDGKTHRY
-41 WSVVENRRVTGGGSI
+41 WSVVENRRVAGGRSV

-66 NDSDRAAWT
+66 NDTERAGWT
-75 RAIETVDER
+75 RAIEAVDER
-84 DHARQIHLFP
+84 DHTRQIHLFP
-94 EDRTPDPRLEHS
+94 EDRTPDPRLEHPS
-106 SIKLRL
+106 LKLRL
-112 DRIELSRPRQW
+112 DRIELARPRQW

-128 ALELWHRLDLDA
+128 ALELWDRLDLDA

-152 TPWLKVLKTLVA
+152 TPWFKVLKTLVV
-164 YRLLDPGSEWK
+164 YRLLSPGSEWK
-175 LHRCWFDRSAMADLL
+175 LHTIWFDRSAMADLL
-190 DDDFRLAAKDTLY
+190 HDDFRLAAIDTLY

-209 LDHREA
+209 LVHREA
-215 LFTHLKDRW
+215 LFSHLKERW

-244 EVDANGPLTEASRLK
+244 EVDANGPVSEASKLK

-295 TSDKTTLAD
+295 TSDKTTLGD
-304 MLKKITDRYGKER
+304 MLKKITDLYGRER

-328 EETLAQMRQA
+328 EESLDQMRHA
-338 NPAVRYLVGTPKGR
+338 RPSVRYLVGTPKGR
-352 LTKLEKDLATKDWQQ
+352 LTKLEKDLAAKDWQQ

-372 HVKLLSLDGEL
+372 HVKLLPRDGEL

-441 RLVILHLPASE
+441 RLVILHLPVSGE
-452 APVTADTFRFELNRE
+452 AVSVETFRIELDRK
-467 KLKATRRHEG
+467 KLKETRRHEG
-477 QYLLRSNLTGE
+477 QYLLRSNLPGE
-488 NPAEL
+488 DPAEL
-493 WRNYINLV
+493 WRNYMNLV
-501 RIEESFRTFKG
+501 RIEESFRTLKG

-519 FHQLDGR
+519 FHQDDER
-526 IEAHVFV
+526 IEAHVFI

-545 QYNKKAAT
+545 KYNKKAAT

-560 LERMCEIQMLD
+560 LERMSEIQMLD
-571 VTIPA
+571 VIIPA
-576 TDGRELRMKRYTKPE
+576 TDGRELTMRRYTKPE

-597 LDQLGFTLPAQPPP
+597 LDQLGFTLPGQPPP

-616 MPVVETF
+616 SPVVETF

>member
-1 MPVVETLPM
+1 
-10 DSPPGCVRYSLHRK
+10 

-31 RFKDGKEHRY
+31 RSKDGKEHRY
-41 WSVVENRRVTGGGSI
+41 WSVVENRRVAGGRSV

-75 RAIETVDER
+75 RAIEVIDER
-84 DHARQIHLFP
+84 EQSRQIHLFP
-94 EDRTPDPRLEHS
+94 EDRTPDPRLEHPTLQ
-106 SIKLRL
+106 LRL
-112 DRIELSRPRQW
+112 AHIELARPRQW

-140 FWQPLLPDSQKG
+140 FWQPILPDSQKG
-152 TPWLKVLKTLVA
+152 TPWLKVLKTLVV
-164 YRLLDPGSEWK
+164 YRLLAPGSEWR
-175 LHRCWFDRSAMADLL
+175 LHHSWFDRSAMADLL
-190 DDDFRLAAKDTLY
+190 HDDFRLAAIDTLY
-203 RCHDRL
+203 RCHDML

-224 SGLFGASY
+224 AGLFGASY
-232 DILLYD
+232 DVLLYD

-244 EVDANGPLTEASRLK
+244 EVDANGPVTEASHLK

-295 TSDKTTLAD
+295 TSDKTTLGG
-304 MLKKITDRYGKER
+304 MLEKITSRYGRER

-328 EETLAQMRQA
+328 EETLDQMRRA
-338 NPAVRYLVGTPKGR
+338 NPCMRYLVGTPKGR
-352 LTKLEKDLATKDWQQ
+352 LTKLEKDLSTRDWQE

-372 HVKLLSLDGEL
+372 HVKLLPRDGEL
-383 YVLARSLPRRNK
+383 YVLARSLPRRSK

-407 WARLKELQKRDKLT
+407 WARLKDLRKRGKLT

-441 RLVILHLPASE
+441 RLVILHLPAPRE
-452 APVTADTFRFELNRE
+452 QVTADTFRIELDRK
-467 KLKATRRHEG
+467 KLRDTRRHEG

-488 NPAEL
+488 DPAEL
-493 WRNYINLV
+493 WRNYMNLV
-501 RIEESFRTFKG
+501 RIEESFRTLKG

-526 IEAHVFV
+526 IEAHVFI

-560 LERMCEIQMLD
+560 LGRMSEIQMLD

-576 TDGRELRMKRYTKPE
+576 TDGREVRMTRYTKPE
-591 KVHHLL
+591 KVHQLL
-597 LDQLGFTLPAQPPP
+597 LNQLGFTLPAQPPP

-616 MPVVETF
+616 ALVVETF